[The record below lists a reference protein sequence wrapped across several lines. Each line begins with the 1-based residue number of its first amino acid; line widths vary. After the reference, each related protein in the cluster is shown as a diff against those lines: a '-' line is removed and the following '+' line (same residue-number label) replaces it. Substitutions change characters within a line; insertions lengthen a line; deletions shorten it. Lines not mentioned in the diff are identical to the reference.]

1 MMRSLAG
8 STLLLMSLMLGSC
21 ATSRTSKNS
30 GHHKKSFKTPLVQ
43 ANFSYQTG
51 GLGDDIPIFY
61 QVQSTCKDTGCAK
74 PKIVLSF
81 SLEPGP
87 NDIFLNRFNL
97 TIHAGDKDY
106 HWEGENWRIMRKA
119 PPVRGRFFSVHLTK
133 DQLKHIAE
141 SKQVKGNLADNAFH
155 WSYKNRDPLRSL
167 LAKLKQ
173 E

>member
-1 MMRSLAG
+1 MRSLAV
-8 STLLLMSLMLGSC
+8 SILLLMSLMLSHC
-21 ATSRTSKNS
+21 ATSRTSKNNEP
-30 GHHKKSFKTPLVQ
+30 HKKTFKTPLVR
-43 ANFSYQTG
+43 ANFSFQTG
-51 GLGDDIPIFY
+51 GLGGSVPILY
-61 QVQSTCKDTGCAK
+61 QAHSVCKKAHCTE
-74 PKIVLSF
+74 PNIILSF

-106 HWEGENWRIMRKA
+106 QWEGENWRIIRNA

-141 SKQVKGNLADNAFH
+141 SKQVKGNLADNAFQ
-155 WSYKNRDPLRSL
+155 WSYKNREPLRSL